1 MTHRHESRLAAPD
14 SEALWGTFGCERT
27 VLFVA
32 RTLTSTAR
40 LLEAMDLFR
49 NDFRIRARFT
59 ISNGTRFAGGV
70 EQLLHDSGVHD
81 LVPWPKVEELD
92 YDLALSASENVDVD
106 VLTKPVLVLPHGLGF
121 NKYVPDSADGGLRL
135 AGLPPARALRTGRV
149 KLFLSHPEQIAQLG
163 AAAAETRGNTIVVG
177 DPTCDRMLASVPLRA
192 RYRALL
198 GTAGR
203 RLVLVASTWSES
215 SLIGSW
221 RTLPHRLLA
230 ELPADE
236 YQVALVL
243 HPNVWAR
250 YGPADLRVM
259 LADALDAGLRLIPP
273 HRGWHALLVAAD
285 QIITDHGSM
294 GLHAAALDKPLL
306 LSSAEPDTVAG
317 SPVAE
322 LARIG
327 DRLEPAEGLREQLS
341 RNVAAHAPGRF
352 EAVTSRVFAYRGE
365 ATERLRNEVYR
376 HLPLNPPVTEPP
388 LLRAPDPESEYRNVT
403 AFRVSSRRT
412 GDIVVLS
419 RYPAAAR
426 PESDNRHLVVEE
438 GEANL
443 RLPERAA
450 VLVRAR
456 YTGHEDAWNWTE
468 SALNAYPFA
477 RLAAAATAAG
487 CVVRTRHG
495 QRATISSSGDAAAL
509 GSLAYVLL
517 TSRQF
522 ADTTMRL
529 RIGKVVYTASVM
541 VIR

>member
-1 MTHRHESRLAAPD
+1 M
-14 SEALWGTFGCERT
+14 
-27 VLFVA
+27 A

-49 NDFRIRARFT
+49 NDFRVRARFT

-81 LVPWPKVEELD
+81 IVPWPKVRKLD
-92 YDLALSASENVDVD
+92 YDLALSASENVDVR

-135 AGLPPARALRTGRV
+135 AGLPPADALRTGRV
-149 KLFLSHPEQIAQLG
+149 KLFVSHPEQVAQLG
-163 AAAAETRGNTIVVG
+163 AAAGETQGNTIVVG
-177 DPTCDRMLASVPLRA
+177 DPTCDRLLASVPLRE

-198 GTAGR
+198 GTGGR
-203 RLVLVASTWSES
+203 RLVLVASTWGES
-215 SLIGSW
+215 SIIGSW
-221 RTLPHRLLA
+221 RTLPRRLLA

-243 HPNVWAR
+243 HPNVWAW
-250 YGPADLRVM
+250 YGPADLQVL

-327 DRLEPAEGLREQLS
+327 DRLEPADDLREQLS
-341 RNVAAHAPGRF
+341 RNAAAHAPGRF
-352 EAVTSRVFAYRGE
+352 EAVTSRVFAHRGK
-365 ATERLRNEVYR
+365 ATERLRDEVYR
-376 HLPLNPPVTEPP
+376 HLPLSPPAADPP
-388 LLRAPDPESEYRNVT
+388 LLRAPDPEPEYRDVT
-403 AFRVSSRRT
+403 AFRVSGRLT
-412 GDIVVLS
+412 GDVVALS
-419 RYPAAAR
+419 RYPASVR

-438 GEANL
+438 SEANL
-443 RLPERAA
+443 RLPERAT

-456 YTGHEDAWNWTE
+456 STETEDAWAWTE
-468 SALNAYPFA
+468 SILTAYPFA
-477 RLAAAATAAG
+477 RLAAAATVDG
-487 CVVRTRHG
+487 CVVRTRHA
-495 QRATISSSGDAAAL
+495 QRAAISSSGDAAAL

-517 TSRQF
+517 ANRQF
-522 ADTTMRL
+522 ANTVVTL
-529 RIGKVVYTASVM
+529 RIGKAEHTASVT